1 MAVILRMNTVTEKR
15 MRRWMR
21 IFLSSFLF
29 LLLSNAN
36 AECTYRN
43 ENVVSLSG
51 TATVIFKEM
60 GLLSGLK
67 GISVFNPIPKDEYS
81 GPVYPGGIFLS
92 QNTMSEFKNKTVL
105 FDESREL
112 AKIFRSQNIKAVEI
126 RTRNLSP
133 TESIH
138 RTLKEIIPLIKDC
151 EKEIADVEKKRVSL
165 ETKIMN
171 GLTQKKQMIFF
182 LGELKQERLP
192 EMIMSN
198 DGVVKWLR
206 TKEKISTYPSDLAY
220 VNWSAKILLEN
231 TSDKTLLIGLNDPG
245 REMTKTVKK
254 AGNKINLVYPGSLV
268 PGLSQL
274 EAFAFLFEKI

>member
-1 MAVILRMNTVTEKR
+1 
-15 MRRWMR
+15 MR

-245 REMTKTVKK
+245 REITKTVKK

-274 EAFAFLFEKI
+274 EAFAYLFEKI